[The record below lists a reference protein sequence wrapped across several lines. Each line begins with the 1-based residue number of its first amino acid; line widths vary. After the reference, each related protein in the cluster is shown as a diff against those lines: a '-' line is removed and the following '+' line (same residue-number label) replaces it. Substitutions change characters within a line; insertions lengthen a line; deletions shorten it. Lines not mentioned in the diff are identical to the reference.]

1 MIEVLI
7 ANARQLDLE
16 TAERTIAQRREWESI
31 SLVEKLERALR
42 AARTRVRFVPSAQA
56 G

>member
-1 MIEVLI
+1 MLELLI
-7 ANARQLDLE
+7 SNANQLDLA

-42 AARTRVRFVPSAQA
+42 VARNRVRFTPSVQA

>member
-1 MIEVLI
+1 MLEVLI
-7 ANARQLDLE
+7 ANAHQLDLA

-31 SLVEKLERALR
+31 SIVEKLERALR
-42 AARTRVRFVPSAQA
+42 VARSRFRFMASTQA

>member
-1 MIEVLI
+1 MLEILI
-7 ANARQLDLE
+7 ANAHQRDLA

-31 SLVEKLERALR
+31 SIVEKLERALR
-42 AARTRVRFVPSAQA
+42 VARNRVRFVPNTQA